1 MRRAAVSIPSNIAEG
16 AARQGDITF
25 IFCILPFELDTHRQK
40 VRINYTS
47 RENIEIQINDVK
59 KNTFRI

>member
-1 MRRAAVSIPSNIAEG
+1 
-16 AARQGDITF
+16 
-25 IFCILPFELDTHRQK
+25 LPYELDTHRQK

-59 KNTFRI
+59 KILLGFRNYLEGKSGK